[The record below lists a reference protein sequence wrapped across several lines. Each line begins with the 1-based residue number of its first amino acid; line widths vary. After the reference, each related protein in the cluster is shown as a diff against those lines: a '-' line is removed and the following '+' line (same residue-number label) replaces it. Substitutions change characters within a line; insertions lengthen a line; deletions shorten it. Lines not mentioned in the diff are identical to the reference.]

1 MSSIVLDLA
10 KILPTIRRPGDFYAT
25 GSAEM
30 FTPNLEVDGVGRISL
45 PLLPVQ
51 AEQLVAVATRAPY
64 GRGEETVVDTEV
76 RRTWQ
81 IDADRIH
88 LGGRHWLQTLDATVA
103 KAAAGLAV
111 AGPVSAELY
120 KLLIYDTG
128 SFFVEHRDT
137 EKVAGMFATLVI
149 VLPSDYLGGTLL
161 LRHHDREVCLD
172 LHAPDPAE
180 LAFAAFYADCVH
192 EMRPVTQ
199 GYRLTLVYNLLRAG
213 KGKKEAIKPPS
224 YEKELAEVTA
234 LLQRWVAGRDLPD
247 DDAPE
252 KLIYPLEHA
261 YTSAALAFDS
271 LKNADA
277 AVAGVLV
284 AAAAQADCDIHVAL
298 IRIDE
303 SGSAEYSGYGGGEG
317 YDDEFEV
324 AEVCN
329 HDQTVSDWRL
339 PDGSEAGLNALP
351 FDDDELC
358 PPGALEDA
366 QPDEEHFHEAS
377 GNEGVSFERSYRR
390 AAIVLWPKSRKLAV
404 INQAGPGVTLP
415 YLAELT
421 RDWLASGSGP
431 ESALW
436 GDAHTLSTYMLQAW
450 RMHSGYG
457 AMESEVRML
466 TCLHQLRDS
475 AQIDAFL
482 SEISGAGCY
491 GGSENDALVRAAM
504 LLPQH
509 RATDLIEKIVVRN
522 AHHAPGGCANLLAR
536 CCAEMPDALARL
548 YPAATALVETLLGER
563 VATDSDPSGV
573 WRQAVPIDAALLV
586 DLLPAL
592 YELDATALSIR
603 LVEHALSSRKSF
615 PMDAVL
621 VPAAVRLTEWMQGR
635 EWAPVTRLHAACVN
649 HLQTRCAQPL
659 APPSDFTRASTIACR
674 CASCA
679 ELSRFLAAPDR
690 RVWEFKA
697 AEQLRR
703 HVENAIRQHHCDLDL
718 VTEKRRRP
726 YSLVCTKNQASYERR
741 ARQRKKDLDV
751 LGRFGVL
758 VKHGESKP

>member
-1 MSSIVLDLA
+1 M
-10 KILPTIRRPGDFYAT
+10 
-25 GSAEM
+25 
-30 FTPNLEVDGVGRISL
+30 
-45 PLLPVQ
+45 
-51 AEQLVAVATRAPY
+51 AVATRTPY
-64 GRGEETVVDTEV
+64 GRGEETVVDAEV

-81 IDADRIH
+81 IDADRLH
-88 LGGRHWLQTLDATVA
+88 LGGRHWQQTLDAIVA
-103 KAAAGLAV
+103 QAAAGLGV
-111 AGPVSAELY
+111 AEPVSAELY

-137 EKVAGMFATLVI
+137 EKAASMFATLVI
-149 VLPSDYLGGTLL
+149 VLPSDCLGGTLL

-172 LHAPDPAE
+172 LHAPYPAE
-180 LAFAAFYADCVH
+180 VAFAAFYADCVH

-199 GYRLTLVYNLLRAG
+199 GYRLTLVYNLLLAG

-234 LLQRWVAGRDLPD
+234 LLQRWVAGRNLPD

-277 AVAGVLV
+277 AVAAVLV

-298 IRIDE
+298 ICIDE
-303 SGSAEYSGYGGGEG
+303 SGSAEYSGYGGGG
-317 YDDEFEV
+317 CDDEFEV
-324 AEVCN
+324 VDVC
-329 HDQTVSDWRL
+329 DREQTVSDWRL
-339 PDGSEAGLNALP
+339 PDGSEPGLNAVP
-351 FDDDELC
+351 FEDDELC

-377 GNEGVSFERSYRR
+377 GYEGVSFERSYRR

-421 RDWLASGSGP
+421 RDWLASGSGA

-436 GDAHTLSTYMLQAW
+436 RDAHTLSTYMLQDW
-450 RMHSGYG
+450 QMHSRYG
-457 AMESEVRML
+457 AMESEARML

-482 SEISGAGCY
+482 SAISGAGCY
-491 GGSENDALVRAAM
+491 GGSENEALVRAAM

-536 CCAEMPDALARL
+536 CCADMPDSLARL

-563 VATDSDPSGV
+563 GATDSDPSYI
-573 WRQAVPIDAALLV
+573 WRQAVPVDAALLV

-592 YELDATALSIR
+592 NKLDATALGMR
-603 LVEHALSSRKSF
+603 LVEHALSSPKSF

-621 VPAAVRLTEWMQGR
+621 VPAAMRLTEWMQAL

-659 APPSDFTRASTIACR
+659 APPSDFTRPSTIACR

-697 AEQLRR
+697 IEPL
-703 HVENAIRQHHCDLDL
+703 
-718 VTEKRRRP
+718 
-726 YSLVCTKNQASYERR
+726 
-741 ARQRKKDLDV
+741 RQRKKDIEA
-751 LGRFGVL
+751 LGRLGVP
-758 VKHGESKP
+758 V

>member
-10 KILPTIRRPGDFYAT
+10 KILPAIRRPGNFYAAGT
-25 GSAEM
+25 AEI
-30 FTPNLEVDGVGRISL
+30 FAPNLEIDGVGRISL
-45 PLLPVQ
+45 PLLLVQ
-51 AEQLVAVATRAPY
+51 AEQLVAVATRASY
-64 GRGEETVVDTEV
+64 GRGEETVVDTSV

-88 LGGRHWLQTLDATVA
+88 LSGRHWLQTLDAIVA
-103 KAAAGLAV
+103 KAAAGLGV
-111 AGPVSAELY
+111 AGPVSAEFY

-137 EKVAGMFATLVI
+137 EKAAGMFATLVI

-172 LHAPDPAE
+172 LHASDPAE
-180 LAFAAFYADCVH
+180 VAFAAFYADCVH

-199 GYRLTLVYNLLRAG
+199 GYRLTLVYNLLRTG
-213 KGKKEAIKPPS
+213 KGKKEAIKPLS

-234 LLQRWVAGRDLPD
+234 MLQRWVAGRDLPD
-247 DDAPE
+247 DGAPE

-277 AVAGVLV
+277 AVAAVLV

-303 SGSAEYSGYGGGEG
+303 SGSAEYSGYGGGE
-317 YDDEFEV
+317 YEDEFDDEFEV

-329 HDQTVSDWRL
+329 RDQTVSDWRL
-339 PDGSEAGLNALP
+339 PDGSEPGLNALP

-358 PPGALEDA
+358 PPDALEDA

-421 RDWLASGSGP
+421 RDWLASGSGA

-436 GDAHTLSTYMLQAW
+436 RDAHTLSTYMLQAW
-450 RMHSGYG
+450 PMRSGYG
-457 AMESEVRML
+457 AAMENEVRML
-466 TCLHQLRDS
+466 TCLHQLHDT

-491 GGSENDALVRAAM
+491 GGSENEALVRAAM

-509 RATDLIEKIVVRN
+509 RATDLIEKIVGRN
-522 AHHAPGGCANLLAR
+522 AHHAPSACANLLAR

-563 VATDSDPSGV
+563 VATNKDLSDV
-573 WRQAVPIDAALLV
+573 WRHAAPIDAALLV
-586 DLLPAL
+586 DLLTAL
-592 YELDATALSIR
+592 HDLDAAALGMR
-603 LVEHALSSRKSF
+603 LAEHALSARKSF

-621 VPAAVRLTEWMQGR
+621 VPAALRLAERMPTR
-635 EWAPVTRLHAACVN
+635 EWAPVTRLHAACVH

-659 APPSDFTRASTIACR
+659 APPADFTRASAIGCR

-679 ELSRFLAAPDR
+679 ELSRFLAASDR
-690 RVWEFKA
+690 PVWEFKA
-697 AEQLRR
+697 AEPLRR
-703 HVENAIRQHHCDLDL
+703 HVEDAIRRHHCDLDF

-741 ARQRKKDLDV
+741 ARQRKKDIEA
-751 LGRFGVL
+751 LGRLGV
-758 VKHGESKP
+758 PA

>member
-10 KILPTIRRPGDFYAT
+10 RILPTIRRPGDFYAAGT
-25 GSAEM
+25 AEM
-30 FTPNLEVDGVGRISL
+30 FAPNLEVDGVGRISL

-64 GRGEETVVDTEV
+64 GRGEETVVDTSV

-88 LGGRHWLQTLDATVA
+88 LGGRHWLQTLDAIVA
-103 KAAAGLAV
+103 KAAAGLGV
-111 AGPVSAELY
+111 AGPVSAEFY

-137 EKVAGMFATLVI
+137 EKAAGMFATLVI
-149 VLPSDYLGGTLL
+149 VLPSDYLGGALL

-199 GYRLTLVYNLLRAG
+199 GYRLTLVYNLLHVG
-213 KGKKEAIKPPS
+213 KGKKEAIRPPS
-224 YEKELAEVTA
+224 YEKELAAVTA
-234 LLQRWVAGRDLPD
+234 SLQRWVAGRDLPD

-261 YTSAALAFDS
+261 YTSAQLAFDR

-277 AVAGVLV
+277 AVAAVLV

-303 SGSAEYSGYGGGEG
+303 SGSAEYSGYGGGGG

-329 HDQTVSDWRL
+329 RDQTVSDWRL
-339 PDGSEAGLNALP
+339 SDGSQPRLDALP

-358 PPGALEDA
+358 PPDALENA

-415 YLAELT
+415 YLAELA
-421 RDWLASGSGP
+421 REWLASDSGP
-431 ESALW
+431 ESALCR
-436 GDAHTLSTYMLQAW
+436 DAHTLSTYMLQDW
-450 RMHSGYG
+450 PMRSGYG
-457 AMESEVRML
+457 GAMENEVRML

-482 SEISGAGCY
+482 SEVSGAGCY
-491 GGSENDALVRAAM
+491 GGSENEALVRAAM

-522 AHHAPGGCANLLAR
+522 AHHAPSACANLLAR
-536 CCAEMPDALARL
+536 CCVEMPDALARL

-563 VATDSDPSGV
+563 AATDSVPSDV
-573 WRQAVPIDAALLV
+573 WRRAAPIDAALLV
-586 DLLPAL
+586 DLLTAL
-592 YELDATALSIR
+592 CNLDATALGTR

-621 VPAAVRLTEWMQGR
+621 VPAALRLTEPMHLQ
-635 EWAPVTRLHAACVN
+635 EWAPVTRLHAACVH
-649 HLQTRCAQPL
+649 HLQTRCAEPL
-659 APPSDFTRASTIACR
+659 APPPDFTRASSIACR

-679 ELSRFLAAPDR
+679 ELSRFLAASDR
-690 RVWEFKA
+690 GKWEFKA
-697 AEQLRR
+697 AEPLRR
-703 HVENAIRQHHCDLDL
+703 HVENAIRQHHCDLDF

-726 YSLVCTKNQASYERR
+726 YSLVCTKNQAGYERR
-741 ARQRKKDLDV
+741 ARQRKKDIDV
-751 LGRFGVL
+751 LGRLGVL
-758 VKHGESKP
+758 V